1 MAVVTVT
8 AFLLGTIALL
18 ALLGTTVLFVEIIA
32 ALTRHDTAGPQEGER
47 RPAAVLMPA
56 HNESTVIAM
65 AIRSVLPQLA
75 VNDRLVVIA
84 DNCSDNTA
92 AIAVQEGAE
101 VVVRTDVA
109 RRGKGY
115 ALDAGVR
122 YLESKPPEVILI
134 VDADCHVS
142 PGAVDHLLRL
152 CCKTCR
158 PVQAI
163 YLMQAGSA
171 ARLNMRIAEFAWL
184 VKNKVR
190 PEGLNRLGLPCQ
202 LTGTGMAFPWG
213 CLSKA
218 MLATGHIVEDLKL
231 GLELARA
238 GSAPVLCP
246 QALVTSH
253 FPTSADGIKSQR
265 TRWEHGHL
273 SVILSDAPRLFLDGL
288 RRRSADLLALGLDL
302 CVPPT
307 ALLALLVAA
316 IWTSCAVLFHLTAA
330 AWPLALASL
339 AALLMAA
346 SVLICWRAYGRPIIT
361 LGALLLGVVYALWKI
376 PLYLRF
382 LVARQVHWVRSK
394 RD

>member
-1 MAVVTVT
+1 VILAE
-8 AFLLGTIALL
+8 FLLGAIALL
-18 ALLGTTVLFVEIIA
+18 VLLCTAVLFVEITA
-32 ALTRHDTAGPQEGER
+32 AITRRDTARPEEGER
-47 RPAAVLMPA
+47 RPIAVLMPA
-56 HNESTVIAM
+56 HNESPVIAA
-65 AIRSVLPQLA
+65 AIQSVLRQLA
-75 VNDRLVVIA
+75 VDDRLVVIA

-92 AIAVQEGAE
+92 AIAAAEGAE

-115 ALDAGVR
+115 ALDFGVR
-122 YLESKPPEVILI
+122 HLESKPPDVILI

-142 PGAVDHLLRL
+142 PGAVDHLVRL
-152 CCKTCR
+152 CCRTNR

-163 YLMQAGSA
+163 YLMQAGPE

-190 PEGLNRLGLPCQ
+190 PLGLHRLGLPCQ

-213 CLSKA
+213 HLSKA
-218 MLATGHIVEDLKL
+218 VLATGHIVEDLKL

-238 GSAPVLCP
+238 GAAPMLCP
-246 QALVTSH
+246 QALVTSN
-253 FPTSADGIKSQR
+253 FPTSAEGIKGQR

-273 SVILSDAPRLFLDGL
+273 GVILSDAPRLFLEGA
-288 RRRSADLLALGLDL
+288 RGRSADLLALALDL

-316 IWTSCAVLFHLTAA
+316 SWVLCAILFYLTAA

-339 AALLMAA
+339 AGLLMAA
-346 SVLICWRAYGRPIIT
+346 SVLISWRAYGRHIMT
-361 LGALLLGVVYALWKI
+361 LGTLLLSIIYPLRKI

-382 LVARQVHWVRSK
+382 LVARQVDWVRSK

>member
-8 AFLLGTIALL
+8 EFLLGAL
-18 ALLGTTVLFVEIIA
+18 ALLILLCTAVLFVEITA
-32 ALTRHDTAGPQEGER
+32 AVTQHDTARPQQGER
-47 RPAAVLMPA
+47 RPIAVLMPA
-56 HNESTVIAM
+56 HNESTLIAT

-75 VNDRLVVIA
+75 VHDRLVVIA
-84 DNCSDNTA
+84 DNCSDDTA
-92 AIAVQEGAE
+92 AIAFSEGAE
-101 VVVRTDVA
+101 VVVRTDFA

-115 ALDAGVR
+115 ALDLGVR
-122 YLESKPPEVILI
+122 HLESKPPDVVLI
-134 VDADCHVS
+134 VDADCYVS
-142 PGAVDHLLRL
+142 PGTVDHLVRL
-152 CCKTCR
+152 CCKTHR

-163 YLMQAGSA
+163 YLMQAGPE

-202 LTGTGMAFPWG
+202 LTGTGMAFPWA

-218 MLATGHIVEDLKL
+218 TLATGHIVEDLKL

-238 GSAPVLCP
+238 RAAPILCP
-246 QALVTSH
+246 QALVTSN
-253 FPTSADGIKSQR
+253 FPSSADGIKTQR

-273 SVILSDAPRLFLDGL
+273 GVILNDAPRLFLDGV
-288 RRRSADLLALGLDL
+288 RARSADLLALALDL

-316 IWTSCAVLFHLTAA
+316 IWTSCAILFYLTAA
-330 AWPLALASL
+330 AWPLSLASL

-346 SVLICWRAYGRPIIT
+346 SVLMSWAAYGRHIMT
-361 LGALLLGVVYALWKI
+361 LGTLLLSIVYPLWKI

-382 LVARQVHWVRSK
+382 LVARQVDWVRSK

>member
-1 MAVVTVT
+1 VILTE
-8 AFLLGTIALL
+8 FLLGAIALL
-18 ALLGTTVLFVEIIA
+18 VLLCTAVLFLEIA
-32 ALTRHDTAGPQEGER
+32 AAVTRRDSAPPEEGAR
-47 RPAAVLMPA
+47 RPIAVLMPA
-56 HNESTVIAM
+56 HNESPVIAA
-65 AIRSVLPQLA
+65 AIQSVLRQLA
-75 VNDRLVVIA
+75 VEDRLVVIA

-92 AIAVQEGAE
+92 AIAALEGAE
-101 VVVRTDVA
+101 VVVRTDAA

-115 ALDAGVR
+115 ALDFGVR
-122 YLESKPPEVILI
+122 HLESKPPDVILI

-142 PGAVDHLLRL
+142 PGAIDHLVRL
-152 CCKTCR
+152 CCKTNR

-163 YLMQAGSA
+163 YLMQAGPGS
-171 ARLNMRIAEFAWL
+171 RLNMRIAEFAWL

-190 PEGLNRLGLPCQ
+190 PQGLHRLGLPCQ

-213 CLSKA
+213 ALSKA
-218 MLATGHIVEDLKL
+218 LLATGHIVEDLKL

-238 GSAPVLCP
+238 GAAPMLCP
-246 QALVTSH
+246 EALVTSH
-253 FPTSADGIKSQR
+253 FPTSAEGIKGQR

-273 SVILSDAPRLFLDGL
+273 GVILSDAPRLFLDGM
-288 RRRSADLLALGLDL
+288 RGRSADLLALALDL

-316 IWTSCAVLFHLTAA
+316 IWVSCAILFYLTAA

-346 SVLICWRAYGRPIIT
+346 SVLMSWRAYGRHIMT
-361 LGALLLGVVYALWKI
+361 LGTLLLSIIYPLWKI

-382 LVARQVHWVRSK
+382 LVARQVDWVRSK

>member
-1 MAVVTVT
+1 VIVA
-8 AFLLGTIALL
+8 ASILGAIALL
-18 ALLGTTVLFVEIIA
+18 VLLCTVVLFVEITA
-32 ALTRHDTAGPQEGER
+32 AVTRHDTARPEEGER
-47 RPAAVLMPA
+47 RPIAVLMPA
-56 HNESTVIAM
+56 HNESPVIAA
-65 AIRSVLPQLA
+65 AIQSVLRQLA
-75 VNDRLVVIA
+75 VEDRLVVIA

-92 AIAVQEGAE
+92 AIAAAEGAE

-115 ALDAGVR
+115 ALDFGVR
-122 YLESKPPEVILI
+122 HLESKPPDVILI

-142 PGAVDHLLRL
+142 PGAVDHLVRL
-152 CCKTCR
+152 CCGTNR

-163 YLMQAGSA
+163 YLMQAGPE

-190 PEGLNRLGLPCQ
+190 PLGLHRLGLPCQ

-213 CLSKA
+213 HLSKA
-218 MLATGHIVEDLKL
+218 LLATGHIVEDLKL

-238 GSAPVLCP
+238 GAAPMLCP
-246 QALVTSH
+246 QALVTSN
-253 FPTSADGIKSQR
+253 FPTSAEGIKGQR

-273 SVILSDAPRLFLDGL
+273 GVILSDAPRLFLDGA
-288 RRRSADLLALGLDL
+288 RRRSAGLLALALDL

-316 IWTSCAVLFHLTAA
+316 IWAGCAILFYLTAA

-339 AALLMAA
+339 AGLLMAA
-346 SVLICWRAYGRPIIT
+346 SVLMSWRAYGRHIMT
-361 LGALLLGVVYALWKI
+361 LGTLLLSIIYPLWKI

-382 LVARQVHWVRSK
+382 LVARQVDWVRSK